1 MAIKIKSNYK
11 SLKDKKEKKLNI
23 DYKKIE
29 KITEEFLAKYD
40 IDTKIEQFIFE
51 DLEQK
56 LDKNIVFNNIRVLL
70 GKLPEKE
77 YKIVLNYED
86 FIKYKNFINDLLNK
100 YIEIEKEKLND
111 DEKEIFEKIIDNF
124 FDEID
129 LTMFE
134 NGIHRLTLVTFHY
147 YLKVL
152 ETFATMYMTEFGV
165 TNIKRAKNPLE
176 IFLKDLYTIISKD
189 EELTRF
195 LLTLKSLIE
204 QWLTK
209 YNSKTKIS
217 EFYYDIL
224 MITPEHI
231 TERIL
236 KYLLFTAIKNKNP
249 LTLRAIFSSYITLI
263 HQNIFSFFATN
274 LSKVKVGYFKQLENL
289 FTENFSL
296 IFENNLNLSSGKFIL
311 DIFMITFLTKNK
323 RFIKKDYFIFEDEF
337 FQHFFEANYF
347 DMIYSYPGN
356 IKINLIDYS
365 YGYNKFLK
373 FTINCQKD
381 ICKYYKINHEFFKNN
396 NKKKYFVFVKDKLIN
411 TVYPA
416 LYELIHDKE
425 TCESIIDL
433 MARDIV
439 QKLNFQYLLDENYN
453 LGKIDQNY
461 YLKEL
466 DTFVEE
472 LAKKT
477 ILNIKEQ

>member
-1 MAIKIKSNYK
+1 MAVKIKSKYK

-23 DYKKIE
+23 DYNKIE
-29 KITEEFLAKYD
+29 KITENFLEKYD
-40 IDTKIEQFIFE
+40 IDTKIESYIFN
-51 DLEQK
+51 DLENK
-56 LDKNIVFNNIRVLL
+56 LDKNKVFKNINILL
-70 GKLPEKE
+70 GKDKE
-77 YKIVLNYED
+77 DDYKIILNYKD
-86 FIKYKNFINDLLNK
+86 FQKYKNYINDLLNK
-100 YIEIEKEKLND
+100 YIEIEKEKLQGE
-111 DEKEIFEKIIDNF
+111 EKELFEKIIDNF

-134 NGIHRLTLVTFHY
+134 HGIHRITLVTFHY

-152 ETFATMYMTEFGV
+152 ETYAQMYMDELGI

-176 IFLKDLYTIISKD
+176 VFLKDLYYIISKD

-204 QWLTK
+204 QWLMK

-231 TERIL
+231 IERIL

-274 LSKVKVGYFKQLENL
+274 LSKIKVGYFKQLENL

-296 IFENNLNLSSGKFIL
+296 IFENNLDLHSGKFIA
-311 DIFMITFLTKNK
+311 DIFLITFINKNK

-337 FQHFFEANYF
+337 FQNFFEANYF
-347 DMIYSYPGN
+347 DMIYSYPGET
-356 IKINLIDYS
+356 INLIDFS
-365 YGYNKFLK
+365 YAYNKFFK
-373 FTINCQKD
+373 FTKNCEKD

-396 NKKKYFVFVKDKLIN
+396 NKKKYFIFVKDKLIN
-411 TVYPA
+411 LLFNK
-416 LYELIHDKE
+416 LYEIINDKE
-425 TCESIIDL
+425 TVEEIIDL
-433 MARDIV
+433 MAKDIV
-439 QKLNFQYLLDENYN
+439 QKLNFQYLIDENYK

-466 DTFVEE
+466 DKFTEE
-472 LAKKT
+472 LIKKT
-477 ILNIKEQ
+477 LASV